1 MLVEDIIKTV
11 LKFMEKHDL
20 IASMQAGDVLVEDD
34 ATEVA
39 SYVNCLNLVRNEIA
53 TEFIPNAKTERLT
66 VTDNRLD
73 YTSFSSEVI
82 EVLSVKNR
90 LGESVKFDAFSD
102 HIELENGTFEIK
114 YNANPE
120 TLTLKSEFVSNIPE
134 RVYAYGILREYYYI
148 QTLYEDASVWDARF
162 KNSLQALERKKNE
175 TIIRKRGW
183 F

>member
-11 LKFMEKHDL
+11 LKFLEKHDL
-20 IASMQAGDVLVEDD
+20 IASMQAGDVLVNEE

-39 SYVNCLNLVRNEIA
+39 GYVNCLNLVRNEIA
-53 TEFIPNAKTERLT
+53 TELIPNAKVEKHK
-66 VTDNRLD
+66 VENNRLD
-73 YTSFSSEVI
+73 FSSFEDKVI
-82 EVLSVKNR
+82 EVLAVRDNFGSNI
-90 LGESVKFDAFSD
+90 KFDVFPD

-114 YNANPE
+114 YNASPKALE
-120 TLTLKSEFVSNIPE
+120 LRDEFVSNIPE

-162 KNSLQALERKKNE
+162 KNSLQALERKKND